1 MFSILCKNLSIRT
14 HDQHDT
20 ILMMYLCLSRRI
32 KEDEREGSSELDN
45 DGAAAHALEAA
56 PVDDSIV

>member
-1 MFSILCKNLSIRT
+1 
-14 HDQHDT
+14 
-20 ILMMYLCLSRRI
+20 MMYLCLSRRI